1 MGTRTTPS
9 PASSRLD
16 EILAHTRAV
25 IAERKA
31 AAQHSD
37 PLLSRLTR
45 SAHAHTPRGFVRALR
60 AAAQRPAPCLPAT
73 IAELKR
79 ASPSKGILRESLDV
93 PALARS
99 LQSAGAAALS
109 VLTEEKFFHGSL
121 ANLDAASR
129 ASTLPCLRKDFMLDE
144 FQLIEARAHRADA
157 ILLLAAALDDKA
169 LQSLADK
176 AIALDLDALCEVHTA
191 PELDRVLSLSLD
203 PARVALGINSRDLHS
218 FSVSL
223 DSTISLAARV
233 PASSGFLLVAESGIA
248 TAADIRRLRDAGF
261 SAFLIGET
269 LMRAPDPAA
278 ALEELLAACG

>member
-1 MGTRTTPS
+1 MGPRSTESPS
-9 PASSRLD
+9 TSRLD

-25 IAERKA
+25 VAERKA

-37 PLLSRLTR
+37 PQLSRLAR
-45 SAHAHTPRGFVRALR
+45 SAHAHTPRGFVRALNSTH
-60 AAAQRPAPCLPAT
+60 PGV

-93 PALARS
+93 PALAAS

-144 FQLIEARAHRADA
+144 FQLLESRAHRADA
-157 ILLLAAALDDKA
+157 ILLLAAALDDA
-169 LQSLADK
+169 TLQSLADQ
-176 AIALDLDALCEVHTA
+176 AIALDLDVLCEVHTA
-191 PELDRVLSLSLD
+191 AELDRILALHLD
-203 PARVALGINSRDLHS
+203 PTRVALGINSRDLHS

-223 DSTISLAARV
+223 DSTIALAARI
-233 PASSGFLLVAESGIA
+233 PSSSGFILVAESGIS
-248 TAADIRRLRDAGF
+248 TAADIRLLRDAGF